1 MNKLI
6 GLYSSA
12 PRCGKS
18 TVAKHLRDE
27 HNYTIVPFAKTL
39 KSMLVPFLGG
49 LGYSELEIA
58 RLIDHDKHTV
68 IPEVGVTVRH
78 LLQTL
83 GTEWGKCLVADDVW
97 LRVWHHSAKRYERVV
112 VDDVRFPNEAELI
125 KAQGGELWLIERPNI
140 AAPAFALPD
149 GGEGVGCHASDGA
162 LAGWPFDRTLVNDGT
177 IHRLLSQVHPPSVP
191 PHNA

>member
-6 GLYSSA
+6 GLYSNA

-18 TVAKHLRDE
+18 TVAKYLRDE
-27 HNYTIVPFAKTL
+27 HNYVVVPFAKTL

-58 RLIDHDKHTV
+58 RLINDDKHTV
-68 IPEVGVTVRH
+68 VPEIGVTVRH

-83 GTEWGKCLVADDVW
+83 GTEWGRRSVADDVW
-97 LRVWHHSAKRYERVV
+97 LRVWHYSAKRYERVV
-112 VDDVRFPNEAELI
+112 VDDVRFSNEAELI
-125 KAQGGELWLIERPNI
+125 KAQGGELWLIERPDTD
-140 AAPAFALPD
+140 APVFALPN
-149 GGEGVGCHASDGA
+149 GGAVGRHASDGA

-177 IHRLLSQVHPPSVP
+177 IHRLLNRVH
-191 PHNA
+191 A